1 MLSAQGAPHSI
12 PWPGGCLR
20 AGQLIILSHIFSI
33 YIYIYIYNIP
43 HFDDALVVIE
53 LFKALIMDYT
63 LI

>member
-12 PWPGGCLR
+12 PWPGGCL
-20 AGQLIILSHIFSI
+20 LVNLSFSPTSSP
-33 YIYIYIYNIP
+33 YIYIYIYNIS

-53 LFKALIMDYT
+53 LSKALIMDYT